1 MEKKSRTRRARRQAG
16 GMGPGQRV
24 IPLLGVTVD
33 VGSQLMELV
42 VESGLQVLQAMLEQ
56 DRDVLCGPR
65 YRHVAGRERSR
76 AGTTPSE
83 VVLGGRKVA
92 IRRPRVRAKGREVPL
107 PTFEMVAAADPLVRR
122 AVEQMLVG
130 VATRR
135 YARSL
140 EPLGV
145 GVVTRGTS
153 KSAVSRRFV
162 AQTAAQLETW
172 RATALDTV
180 DLVALLIDGVVFA
193 DHCVVVALGID
204 GTGCKHPLGL
214 WSGSTE
220 NAGVCQALL
229 ANLQARGLPTDRSLL
244 VILDGSKALRKAVRE
259 VFGPAAWIQR
269 CQVHKVRNVLAH
281 LPKVQ
286 HARVRATLQRAY
298 QSGEVTHAR
307 RILTQ
312 LMHQLEPRYPSAAAS
327 VEEGLD
333 ETLTVLALP
342 VLDRLRRSLATTN
355 AIENVISHLR
365 YVHHNVKR
373 WRHGRMV
380 LRWAAAGFAEAAK
393 GFRRIKG
400 CSDLPRVVAALRQRD
415 QELGLAPMQT
425 QAA

>member
-1 MEKKSRTRRARRQAG
+1 MRKQSGTRRSSRQARPRG
-16 GMGPGQRV
+16 AQQRTV
-24 IPLLGVTVD
+24 PLLGITVD
-33 VGSQLMELV
+33 VAQELMELV
-42 VESGLQVLQAMLEQ
+42 VDSGLQVLQRMLEQ
-56 DRDVLCGPR
+56 DREAVCGLR
-65 YRHVAGRERSR
+65 YRHCKERSAYR

-92 IRRPRVRAKGREVPL
+92 IQRPRVRAGGHELRL
-107 PTFEMVAAADPLVRR
+107 PTFEMMAATDPLARR
-122 AVEQMLVG
+122 AVEQMLIG

-140 EPLGV
+140 EPLGA
-145 GVVTRGTS
+145 GVLSRGTS

-162 AQTAAQLETW
+162 AKTAAQLETW
-172 RATALDTV
+172 RSTPLDTL
-180 DLVALLIDGVVFA
+180 DLVALLIDGVHFA

-204 GTGCKHPLGL
+204 AHGEKHPLGL

-220 NAGVCQALL
+220 NAGICQTLL
-229 ANLQARGLPTDRSLL
+229 ANLQERGLHTDRSLL
-244 VILDGSKALRKAVRE
+244 VILDGSKALRKAVQD
-259 VFGPAAWIQR
+259 VFGAAAWIQR

-286 HARVRATLQRAY
+286 QARVSATMRRAY
-298 QSGEVTHAR
+298 QSGDVRQAR
-307 RILTQ
+307 RILLALIRQ
-312 LMHQLEPRYPSAAAS
+312 LQTSYPSAAAS

-333 ETLTVLALP
+333 ETLTVMALP
-342 VLDRLRRSLATTN
+342 ITDRLRRSLATTN
-355 AIENVISHLR
+355 AIENVIGHLR

-400 CSDLPRVVAALRQRD
+400 CSELPRLVATLRRRD
-415 QELGLAPMQT
+415 QELSLTSVET

>member
-1 MEKKSRTRRARRQAG
+1 
-16 GMGPGQRV
+16 
-24 IPLLGVTVD
+24 VD
-33 VGSQLMELV
+33 VSKQLMELV
-42 VESGLQVLQAMLEQ
+42 VDSGLQVLQRMLEQ
-56 DRDVLCGPR
+56 DRDALCGPR
-65 YRHVAGRERSR
+65 YRHLEPREASR

-92 IRRPRVRAKGREVPL
+92 IRRPRVRAKGRELSL
-107 PTFEMVAAADPLVRR
+107 PTFEMAAATDPLVRR

-140 EPLGV
+140 EPLGA

-153 KSAVSRRFV
+153 RSAVSRRFV

-172 RATALDTV
+172 RSTALDTL
-180 DLVALLIDGVVFA
+180 DLVALLIDGVHFA

-204 GTGCKHPLGL
+204 ATGRKHPLGL

-220 NAGVCQALL
+220 NAGICQTLL
-229 ANLQARGLPTDRSLL
+229 ANLQERGLHTDRSLL
-244 VILDGSKALRKAVRE
+244 VILDGSKALKKAVQD
-259 VFGPAAWIQR
+259 VFGAAAWIQR

-286 HARVRATLQRAY
+286 HARVRGMLQRAY
-298 QSGEVTHAR
+298 QSADLSHAR
-307 RILTQ
+307 RILMQ
-312 LMHQLEPRYPSAAAS
+312 LSRQLQTSYPSAAAS

-333 ETLTVLALP
+333 ETVTVLALP
-342 VLDRLRRSLATTN
+342 VIERLRRSLATTN
-355 AIENVISHLR
+355 AIENVIGHLR

-380 LRWAAAGFAEAAK
+380 LRWAAAGLTEAAK
-393 GFRRIKG
+393 GVRRIKG
-400 CSDLPRVVAALRQRD
+400 ASDLPRLVAALRQRD
-415 QELGLAPMQT
+415 QELGLTSAAT

>member
-1 MEKKSRTRRARRQAG
+1 VEKKSGTRRASRQAQARD
-16 GMGPGQRV
+16 QRV

-33 VGSQLMELV
+33 VPTQLMELV
-42 VESGLQVLQAMLEQ
+42 VDSGLQVLQRMLEQ
-56 DRDVLCGPR
+56 DRDALCGPR
-65 YRHVAGRERSR
+65 YRHLADRAASR

-92 IRRPRVRAKGREVPL
+92 IRRPRVRANGRELPL
-107 PTFEMVAAADPLVRR
+107 PTFEMAAATDPLVRR

-135 YARSL
+135 YERSL
-140 EPLGV
+140 EPLGA
-145 GVVTRGTS
+145 GVVTRGAS

-172 RATALDTV
+172 RSTALDTL
-180 DLVALLIDGVVFA
+180 DLVALLLDGVHFA

-204 GTGCKHPLGL
+204 TNGHKHPLGL

-220 NAGVCQALL
+220 NAGVCQTLL
-229 ANLQARGLPTDRSLL
+229 ANLQARGLHTDRSLL
-244 VILDGSKALRKAVRE
+244 VILDGSKALKKAVRD
-259 VFGPAAWIQR
+259 VFGAAAWIQR

-281 LPKVQ
+281 LPKVHQ
-286 HARVRATLQRAY
+286 ARVRGMLHRAY
-298 QSGEVTHAR
+298 QSTDVSHAR
-307 RILTQ
+307 RILMQ
-312 LMHQLEPRYPSAAAS
+312 LSRQLQTSYPSAAAS

-333 ETLTVLALP
+333 DTLTVLALP
-342 VLDRLRRSLATTN
+342 VVDRLRRSLATTN
-355 AIENVISHLR
+355 AIENVIGHLR

-400 CSDLPRVVAALRQRD
+400 CSDLPRLVAALRQRD
-415 QELGLAPMQT
+415 QELGLTPVQT